1 MESSP
6 RDVRITLH
14 LFMKTYKPTS
24 DSTYHLP
31 FYNFFSLYVHGG
43 RDLRE
48 GSIGDMWRL
57 DLDSLLRAT
66 EDPAYPVHWEQ
77 IQYKGAKTP
86 GRISHHKCAVQGD
99 KMILLGGN
107 RAGAETG
114 QAETWIFDLK
124 NNQWESAK
132 LTVRPP
138 L

>member
-1 MESSP
+1 M
-6 RDVRITLH
+6 
-14 LFMKTYKPTS
+14 
-24 DSTYHLP
+24 
-31 FYNFFSLYVHGG
+31 HGG

-48 GSIGDMWRL
+48 GSIADMWRL

-66 EDPAYPVHWEQ
+66 EDPTYPVHWEQ

-99 KMILLGGN
+99 KMILMGGN

-132 LTVRPP
+132 LSVRQ
-138 L
+138 LFKYNLSYVGLGT